1 MGKKYFISYGN
12 ELYHNSLIRLKEEAE
27 SLNIFDKVIIY
38 TEEDL
43 PEEIKN
49 HELSKYNR
57 GGGYWLWKP
66 YFVWLTLSK
75 VQPGDIVI
83 YSDCGNKLYSH
94 KEWQEYFFLMTKYDG
109 LFFCYGASMEER
121 TRKNLLDYYRSEIKY
136 LDHFYQIQ
144 SGFFIFNKN
153 ALSVAKEWYE
163 TMFDNPQFVVDVSQ
177 EEMKSESKK
186 FIEHR
191 HDQAV
196 LSCVVYRNED
206 KKNLKV
212 LFQHSEMNYWGGQAI
227 LNARI
232 SDEKIRG
239 NINGKEPFI
248 RYVARKIVIL
258 PYRNLKKIILK
269 KLSK

>member
-83 YSDCGNKLYSH
+83 YSD
-94 KEWQEYFFLMTKYDG
+94 
-109 LFFCYGASMEER
+109 
-121 TRKNLLDYYRSEIKY
+121 
-136 LDHFYQIQ
+136 
-144 SGFFIFNKN
+144 
-153 ALSVAKEWYE
+153 
-163 TMFDNPQFVVDVSQ
+163 
-177 EEMKSESKK
+177 
-186 FIEHR
+186 
-191 HDQAV
+191 
-196 LSCVVYRNED
+196 
-206 KKNLKV
+206 
-212 LFQHSEMNYWGGQAI
+212 
-227 LNARI
+227 
-232 SDEKIRG
+232 
-239 NINGKEPFI
+239 
-248 RYVARKIVIL
+248 
-258 PYRNLKKIILK
+258 
-269 KLSK
+269 